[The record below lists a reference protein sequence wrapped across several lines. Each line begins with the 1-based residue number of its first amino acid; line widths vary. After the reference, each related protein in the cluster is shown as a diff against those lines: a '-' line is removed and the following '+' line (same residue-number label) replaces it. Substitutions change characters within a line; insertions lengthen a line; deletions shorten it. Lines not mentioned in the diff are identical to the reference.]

1 MVGCNISPGHQV
13 SVLASY
19 GSMMESDDYLAI
31 LYLGLSWLA
40 WIICAL
46 LVLRVVYLGGKFWWD
61 RKMDVMNNSAAIELM
76 VTLVGA
82 VLFGSVPEIA
92 NRLLEG
98 R

>member
-1 MVGCNISPGHQV
+1 
-13 SVLASY
+13 
-19 GSMMESDDYLAI
+19 
-31 LYLGLSWLA
+31 
-40 WIICAL
+40 
-46 LVLRVVYLGGKFWWD
+46 
-61 RKMDVMNNSAAIELM
+61 MDVMNNSAAIELM